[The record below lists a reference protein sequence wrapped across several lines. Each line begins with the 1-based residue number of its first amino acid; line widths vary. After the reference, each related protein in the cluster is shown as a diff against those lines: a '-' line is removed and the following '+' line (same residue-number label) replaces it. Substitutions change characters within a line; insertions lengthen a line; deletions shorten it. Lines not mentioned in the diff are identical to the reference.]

1 MFTKALVPLDGAEV
15 SESVIPFVTQFARGL
30 DIGVVLATAVELD
43 PLREGLLNRIAGGL
57 TETPGSDALRER
69 IQRDVKNRLEDL
81 ADRMALEG
89 IAAETSVRFGPV
101 SDSVIGMA
109 RDYDCDLIAMST
121 RGRGIV
127 SSGLLG
133 SVTYKIMHESPMPV
147 MAITPERAAQNW
159 GDDYAI
165 KQIIVPLDGSEL
177 AEAALPY
184 AVVIAQRMNMSLTLV
199 SVLSLDDVSYSE
211 GYNLGSV
218 LRDVEGEME
227 VETRRYLAGVARRL
241 REDGLDVQIEVLRGG
256 SASSEIADLARGTD
270 HNMIALATHG
280 RSGVRRL
287 LMGSVAEAVV
297 RTSGDPVLVVR
308 PSTAVTPAP
317 ARSNAPVV
325 AT

>member
-15 SESVIPFVTQFARGL
+15 SEAIIPFVTQFARGL

-57 TETPGSDALRER
+57 TESSPADALRER
-69 IQRDVKNRLEDL
+69 IESEVKNRLEDL

-101 SDSVIGMA
+101 SDSIISMA
-109 RDYDCDLIAMST
+109 QDAECDLIAMST
-121 RGRGIV
+121 RGRGVV

-133 SVTYKIMHESPMPV
+133 SVTYKIMHESPIPV
-147 MAITPERAAQNW
+147 LAITPERARERW
-159 GDDYAI
+159 GSDYGI
-165 KQIIVPLDGSEL
+165 KQVIVPLDGSEL

-184 AVVIAQRMNMSLTLV
+184 AAVIARRMNMGMTLAR
-199 SVLSLDDVSYSE
+199 VLYLDNVAYSE
-211 GYNLGSV
+211 GYNLGDILNEAGV
-218 LRDVEGEME
+218 QMEME
-227 VETRRYLAGVARRL
+227 ARRYLVSQARRL
-241 REDGLDVQIEVLRGG
+241 REEGLEVETEILRG
-256 SASSEIADLARGTD
+256 SASSEIADLARSTD
-270 HNMIALATHG
+270 HSMIALATHG

-308 PSTAVTPAP
+308 PETSVTPDP
-317 ARSNAPVV
+317 ARSNEPVV

>member
-15 SESVIPFVTQFARGL
+15 SKGVIPFVTQFARGL
-30 DIGVVLATAVELD
+30 DIGVVLATAVEFD

-57 TETPGSDALRER
+57 TDAPSADALRER
-69 IQRDVKNRLEDL
+69 IERDVKNRLEDL
-81 ADRMALEG
+81 ADSMALEG
-89 IAAETSVRFGPV
+89 IAAETLVRFGPV
-101 SDSVIGMA
+101 SDSIIGMA
-109 RDYDCDLIAMST
+109 QDSDCDLIAMST
-121 RGRGIV
+121 RGRGVV

-165 KQIIVPLDGSEL
+165 KQIILPLDGSEL

-184 AVVIAQRMNMSLTLV
+184 AAVIAQRMNMTVTLV
-199 SVLSLDDVSYSE
+199 SVLSLDDVAYSE

-227 VETRRYLAGVARRL
+227 VETRRYLAGVARQL
-241 REDGLDVQIEVLRGG
+241 REDGLDARIEVLRGG
-256 SASSEIADLARGTD
+256 SASSEIANLARETD

-297 RTSGDPVLVVR
+297 RESGDPALIIR
-308 PSTAVTPAP
+308 PPAVVTPDPVRAAVP
-317 ARSNAPVV
+317 A
-325 AT
+325 T